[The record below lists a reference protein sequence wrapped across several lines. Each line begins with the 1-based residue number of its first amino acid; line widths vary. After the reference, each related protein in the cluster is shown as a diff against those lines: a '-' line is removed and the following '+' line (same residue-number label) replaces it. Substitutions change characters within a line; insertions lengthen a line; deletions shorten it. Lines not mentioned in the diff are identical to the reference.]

1 MEICPIQIASR
12 RETSVRSLLDAMKSM
27 LPERKFDVRLEP
39 ARVGEILRNY
49 ANIERRAAF
58 WGSIQKL
65 SSTKD

>member
-1 MEICPIQIASR
+1 
-12 RETSVRSLLDAMKSM
+12 MKSM